1 MAPGRAPKRIGLAI
15 VGAGRI
21 GLIRG
26 EIAAKNASVG
36 WIGVAE
42 TRADR
47 GKEVAARVG
56 AEFVSTD
63 FHELLRRPEVTAA
76 VIATDEHLHVEPI
89 LAAVERGVSL
99 LIEKPLATDLA
110 QSARVLEA
118 ITDAKLDAVVGY
130 TQRFRRKWLGAKEKV
145 RSGALGD
152 VTLVTSRAFMN
163 RLAALDNYK
172 RTNDPATISPMVI
185 SGTHA
190 LDVVMWM
197 MEAKK
202 QVEVYARSIDKALGP
217 Q

>member
-1 MAPGRAPKRIGLAI
+1 MAPGRTPKRIGLAI

-99 LIEKPLATDLA
+99 LIEKPPATELAEP
-110 QSARVLEA
+110 ARVLKA
-118 ITDAKLDAVVGY
+118 IQAGM
-130 TQRFRRKWLGAKEKV
+130 
-145 RSGALGD
+145 SN
-152 VTLVTSRAFMN
+152 MN
-163 RLAALDNYK
+163 R
-172 RTNDPATISPMVI
+172 
-185 SGTHA
+185 
-190 LDVVMWM
+190 
-197 MEAKK
+197 
-202 QVEVYARSIDKALGP
+202 
-217 Q
+217 